1 MLIARIAFLL
11 LAASSSAC
19 QHSVDAEVVGT
30 WQCNPRNGA
39 IWRMTFTAD
48 HKVILALPADGTVD
62 ANRRDAKF
70 KFFMAGTWHID
81 GEDLVYTMEDK
92 EREIPKT
99 TTRMKLVDFKH
110 AVPFGTDREAY
121 LERM

>member
-1 MLIARIAFLL
+1 MLTARIASILF
-11 LAASSSAC
+11 AASSLAC
-19 QHSVDAEVVGT
+19 QRSEDAQVVGT

-48 HKVILALPADGTVD
+48 HKLILALPAEDTVD

-70 KFFMAGTWHID
+70 KFFMTGTWHID
-81 GEDLVYTMEDK
+81 GEDVVYTMEDK
-92 EREIPKT
+92 DHNIPKT
-99 TTRMKLVDFKH
+99 TTRMKLAEFKH